1 MRHDATS
8 FHRAYR
14 DEARVLVPRDRIS
27 ARVAEL
33 ADAIAACYRGREVTI
48 LAVLTGAVIF
58 LADLMRQLPLAMRIE
73 LVSVSSYPGTAT
85 ASQGVNFR
93 TQLPDLTGKDVLIVD
108 DILDTGRTIA
118 ALIRAVRDAG
128 ADSVRTC
135 VLLRKLFA
143 KGSAE
148 ASGGDGRGAP
158 DFVGFDIDDEFV
170 VGYGLDFD
178 NLYRN
183 LPDLCVL
190 DRHRRAV
197 NGEDRP

>member
-33 ADAIAACYRGREVTI
+33 ADEIAACYRGREVTI

-73 LVSVSSYPGTAT
+73 LVSVSSYPNAAT
-85 ASQGVNFR
+85 VSQGVNFR
-93 TQLPDLTGKDVLIVD
+93 TQLPDLSGKDVLIVD
-108 DILDTGRTIA
+108 DILDTGRTIG
-118 ALIRAVRDAG
+118 ALVQAVRDAG
-128 ADSVRTC
+128 AASVRTC

-143 KGSAE
+143 EGSG
-148 ASGGDGRGAP
+148 SDRGEP
-158 DFVGFDIDDEFV
+158 DFLGFDIDNEFV

-197 NGEDRP
+197 NGEERP